1 MSTEEIT
8 QISVAGLKN
17 GITGL
22 AAALEAA
29 QALAGASEEEIA
41 QFLLDTL
48 KKKNYIPSAA
58 AQEYRQAFLREYQK
72 ARGEAVVEE
81 RRGVSI
87 KVLGPGCAA
96 CRQLEQNIMAV
107 VAELGLPADIEHVT
121 DIKEIARLG
130 VVSTPGLM
138 INDELKAAGH
148 APNKEKLKKLLQEAR
163 AASTGEGTKP
173 C

>member
-1 MSTEEIT
+1 MIMSKTEIT
-8 QISVAGLKN
+8 QIAVAGLRV
-17 GITGL
+17 GIMGL
-22 AAALEAA
+22 QEALEAA
-29 QALAGASEEEIA
+29 QAMANASEEEIA

-48 KKKNYIPSAA
+48 KKRNYIPSSATA
-58 AQEYRQAFLREYQK
+58 EYRQAFLREYKK
-72 ARGEAVVEE
+72 ARGEPVVEE
-81 RRGVSI
+81 RRGLSI

-96 CRQLEQNIMAV
+96 CRQLEQNLMAV

-148 APNKEKLKKLLQEAR
+148 APNKDKLKKLLQEAV
-163 AASTGEGTKP
+163 AG
-173 C
+173 